1 MTTVLVTGSSG
12 FLGGAVADRLAKQG
26 IRTIGL
32 DLVPRSG
39 PTFETIADDLGDR
52 QRIAKHLTAHR
63 VTHVIHC
70 GGISSPRL
78 ASAEAIMAQN
88 VGASLNLFLACRDVG
103 VRRCVYASS
112 VAVLGAFEG
121 VATATTAL
129 NPRNP
134 YAFSKAAAEQI
145 IGGLRHSGSTSFC
158 ILRFAGIY
166 GPGRRTGILPNDL
179 AAAAANGQHVRIAAG
194 GKTSYVYIDDAAQA
208 AVSACFATHLTDRPY
223 YIAHP
228 ERVSAAEL
236 AHAVRAVSPTFT
248 FDLHLDDSA
257 VALGSLDTLPT
268 QRDLQF
274 RPQIDYR
281 NGINLMYHA
290 IASLLESENSHE
302 R

>member
-12 FLGGAVADRLAKQG
+12 FLGGAVASRLAKQG
-26 IRTIGL
+26 IRTVGL
-32 DLVPRSG
+32 DPVPRSR
-39 PTFETIADDLGDR
+39 PTFETIADDFGDR
-52 QRIAKHLTAHR
+52 QRIARHLAAYR

-78 ASAEAIMAQN
+78 ASAETIMVQN
-88 VGASLNLFLACRDVG
+88 VGASLNLFLACKDVG
-103 VRRCVYASS
+103 VQRCVYASS
-112 VAVLGAFEG
+112 VAVLGVFEG

-145 IGGLRHSGSTSFC
+145 IGGLRHGGSTSFC
-158 ILRFAGIY
+158 TLRFAGIY
-166 GPGRRTGILPNDL
+166 GPGRKVGILPNDL
-179 AAAAANGQHVRIAAG
+179 AAAAANGQHLRIAAG
-194 GKTSYVYIDDAAQA
+194 GEASYIYIDDAAQA
-208 AVSACFATHLTDRPY
+208 AVSACFATHLTDQPY

-228 ERVSAAEL
+228 ERVSAADL
-236 AHAVRAVSPTFT
+236 AHAVRAVSPAFA
-248 FDLHLDDSA
+248 FDLHPDDNA
-257 VALGSLDTLPT
+257 LMLGSLDTLPA

-274 RPQIDYR
+274 QPQIDHR
-281 NGINLMYHA
+281 NGINLVYHA